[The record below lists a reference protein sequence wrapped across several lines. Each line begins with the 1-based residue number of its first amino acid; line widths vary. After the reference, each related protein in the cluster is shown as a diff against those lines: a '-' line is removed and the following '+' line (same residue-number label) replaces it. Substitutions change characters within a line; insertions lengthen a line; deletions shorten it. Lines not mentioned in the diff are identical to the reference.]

1 MFARRVTRQAL
12 RHPAEQRNFAPFR
25 AGQVAMNGKM
35 LMALLILAT
44 SGLYRMPAPSKSEAP
59 VDLTV
64 SVFNDAGVSP
74 VVLMAAKNRATAIL
88 ARAGFTLNWVDC
100 GAHEP
105 DKLTDR
111 ATDSQCSAIN
121 YPEHLSIRLAGT
133 LNNVTHTS
141 RETFGQAYLDAS
153 GRGSYATI
161 YVERLTNSSATE
173 IVRTGDLLGCVAAH
187 ELGHLLLG
195 RNSHAPFGLMAALWQ
210 PAELQSAAKGN
221 FYFTESEGERMRAR
235 FVSLSAES
243 NTSGPGPRMGK

>member
-1 MFARRVTRQAL
+1 
-12 RHPAEQRNFAPFR
+12 
-25 AGQVAMNGKM
+25 MNGKL

-44 SGLYRMPAPSKSEAP
+44 SGLYGMAAPTKSEAP

-88 ARAGFTLNWVDC
+88 DRAGLTLNWIDC

-133 LNNVTHTS
+133 VKNATNTS
-141 RETFGQAYLDAS
+141 RETFGQAYLDGS
-153 GRGSYATI
+153 GRGSYAKI
-161 YVERLTNSSATE
+161 YVEWLTNSSATE
-173 IVRTGDLLGCVAAH
+173 IVRAGDLLGCVAAH

-195 RNSHAPFGLMAALWQ
+195 RNSHASFGLMTALWQ
-210 PAELQSAAKGN
+210 PAELQSVAKGN
-221 FYFTESEGERMRAR
+221 FYFTESEGKRMRAR

-243 NTSGPGPRMGK
+243 YTSGPSPRIGK

>member
-1 MFARRVTRQAL
+1 
-12 RHPAEQRNFAPFR
+12 
-25 AGQVAMNGKM
+25 MNGKL

-44 SGLYRMPAPSKSEAP
+44 SGLYRMAAPSKSEAP

-74 VVLMAAKNRATAIL
+74 VVLLAAKNRATAIL

-243 NTSGPGPRMGK
+243 KTSGPGPRMGK